1 MRSHNT
7 LSMPI
12 CPLRTRRIAV
22 NLLSVRFLRTQALAL
37 LLPHFCFLRFALANC
52 MQCSLCVGGRDV
64 ENYIVTRNDAT
75 VVTYEVA
82 CALTSRYKTYD
93 GANA

>member
-1 MRSHNT
+1 MMFHHT

-22 NLLSVRFLRTQALAL
+22 NLLSVRFLGTQALAVL
-37 LLPHFCFLRFALANC
+37 LLHFCFLRFALANC

-64 ENYIVTRNDAT
+64 ENYIVTRNDAP
-75 VVTYEVA
+75 VVTYEIA

-93 GANA
+93 GGNA